1 MRDMHFDT
9 FDSCVER
16 RMRGEECRIRVKVL
30 PVHWNRIEY
39 IFDGSISEEGKKGKR
54 KKEK

>member
-9 FDSCVER
+9 FDRCVER

-39 IFDGSISEEGKKGKR
+39 IFDGSISEEKKR
-54 KKEK
+54 KN

>member
-1 MRDMHFDT
+1 MHFDT
-9 FDSCVER
+9 FDRCVER

-39 IFDGSISEEGKKGKR
+39 IFDGSISEEKKR
-54 KKEK
+54 KN